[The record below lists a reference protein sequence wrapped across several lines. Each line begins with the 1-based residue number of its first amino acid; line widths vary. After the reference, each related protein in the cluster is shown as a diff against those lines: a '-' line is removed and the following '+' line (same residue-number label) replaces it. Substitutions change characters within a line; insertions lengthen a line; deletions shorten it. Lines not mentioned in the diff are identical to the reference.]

1 MQTPG
6 DGTSMPDATRSP
18 DEVPVGAPS
27 GMGPRVVTFPGVAN
41 APGEG
46 LPPNN
51 LPLQLSSFVGREREI
66 SELRKLLLDNRLLT
80 LTGPGGSGKTR
91 LALEVAKALVEA
103 FEDGVWLVELASLS
117 DPDLVAQTVA
127 SALGVREQPNRTL
140 VETLTD
146 ALGEKETLLIL
157 DNCEHLVEACAR
169 LTETLLRACPK
180 LRILATSRESLGV
193 AGEVSWPVPSLSLP
207 NSHHLRSIEELSGY
221 EAVRL
226 FVERASAVFPGF
238 ALTGR
243 SAQAVVEV
251 CHKLEGMPL
260 AIELAAARI
269 RVLSVPQIST
279 RLAESFRLL
288 TTDSHTAVPR
298 QRTLRA
304 TIGWSYELL
313 GQEEQTLFQRLSVF
327 AGGFTLEAAES
338 VCSGEGIE
346 RDEVLALLSHLV
358 EKSLVVKTEW
368 EGEARYRLL
377 ETIRQYGQEKL
388 LESEAV
394 QVVKRRHAT
403 FFLALAEEIEPRING
418 ADRRVWLER
427 LEIEHDNLRAALLS
441 AGEEAGLRLT
451 GALWWFWLHSGHVG
465 EGRRW
470 LEGLLEQA
478 GPSVRTAALAKA
490 LCGAG
495 WLAYAQGDLATA
507 RPRLEQSVAVYRE
520 TDDRR
525 GLAYALGFLPV
536 VLAYQGDFAPADAA
550 AEESVRL
557 FREVGDR
564 WGLAIALTDRGVVA
578 EARADYD
585 LANGF
590 FEESAAILRELGD
603 RWALSLPLRHLGI
616 VASRQGDYVR
626 AEALYKDSLVQC
638 RQVGEKW
645 LISLCLEE
653 LAGVA
658 GAQGVYARA
667 ARLWGAEETLRERLG
682 ASVRALYRADY
693 EHGVQAAKRELGEKA
708 FAAAWAEGRAMTLE
722 EAVSYA
728 LQEVK
733 GRTLPP
739 APRNPAGL
747 TDREVEVLRLVARG
761 LTDAQVAEELFL
773 SRRTV
778 NAHLRAIYGKLEV
791 NSRAAA
797 TRFAI
802 EHELT

>member
-1 MQTPG
+1 MV
-6 DGTSMPDATRSP
+6 R
-18 DEVPVGAPS
+18 
-27 GMGPRVVTFPGVAN
+27 FPGVAE
-41 APGEG
+41 ALEEA

-51 LPLQLSSFVGREREI
+51 LPLQLSSFVGRGREI
-66 SELRKLLLDNRLLT
+66 SEVRKLLSDNRLLT

-103 FEDGVWLVELASLS
+103 FESGVWLVELASLS
-117 DPDLVAQTVA
+117 DPDLVAQAVA

-140 VETLTD
+140 IETLAD
-146 ALGEKETLLIL
+146 VLSEKELLLIL
-157 DNCEHLVEACAR
+157 DNCEHLVGACAR
-169 LTETLLRACPK
+169 LAEALLRSCPN
-180 LRILATSRESLGV
+180 LRILATSREVLGV
-193 AGEVSWPVPSLSLP
+193 AGEISWPVPPLSLP
-207 NSHHLRSIEELSGY
+207 DSRHSPSIEELSGY

-226 FVERASAVFPGF
+226 FVERASAVLPSF
-238 ALTGR
+238 ALTGQ

-251 CHKLEGMPL
+251 CRTLEGMPL
-260 AIELAAARI
+260 AIELAAART
-269 RVLSVPQIST
+269 RVLSLAQISE
-279 RLAESFRLL
+279 RLDECFRLL
-288 TTDSHTAVPR
+288 RTESRTAVPR

-313 GQEEQTLFQRLSVF
+313 SREEQSLFQRLSVF

-338 VCSGEGIE
+338 VCSGERIE
-346 RDEVLALLSHLV
+346 RDEVLDLLSHLV
-358 EKSLVVKTEW
+358 DKSLVGMNER

-394 QVVKRRHAT
+394 QAVKTRHAT
-403 FFLALAEEIEPRING
+403 FFLELAEEIEPRING
-418 ADRRVWLER
+418 ADRRMWLER
-427 LEIEHDNLRAALLS
+427 LEVEHDNLRAALRWAQES
-441 AGEEAGLRLT
+441 SPETGLRLA
-451 GALWWFWLHSGHVG
+451 GALWWFWLHRGHVG

-507 RPRLEQSVAVYRE
+507 RPRLEQSVAVYWE
-520 TDDRR
+520 TDDKR

-536 VLAYQGDFAPADAA
+536 VLAYQGDFAPADSA

-557 FREVGDR
+557 FREVGDQ

-590 FEESAAILRELGD
+590 FEESATILRKLGD

-626 AEALYKDSLVQC
+626 AEELYKDSLVQC
-638 RQVGEKW
+638 REVGEKW

-658 GAQGVYARA
+658 GAQGAYARA

-693 EHGVQAAKRELGEKA
+693 EHGVRAAKRELGEKA

-733 GRTLPP
+733 GRAP
-739 APRNPAGL
+739 APRYPAGL

-802 EHELT
+802 QHDLI